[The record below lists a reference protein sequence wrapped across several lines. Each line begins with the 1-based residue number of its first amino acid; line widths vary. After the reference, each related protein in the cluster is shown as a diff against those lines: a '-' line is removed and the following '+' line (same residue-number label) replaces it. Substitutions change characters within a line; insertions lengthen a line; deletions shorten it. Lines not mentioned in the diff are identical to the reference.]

1 MPGRGPSHRQG
12 IEIALHFRESQQLHS
27 QSHFPMKYTKIFHN
41 FQVQEQRGITEA
53 GLLLGRRRDDP
64 FVHQKLDLSF
74 GTPDY
79 LRGAL
84 IELIAAQL

>member
-1 MPGRGPSHRQG
+1 M
-12 IEIALHFRESQQLHS
+12 ALHFGESQHLQS

-41 FQVQEQRGITEA
+41 VQVQEQRGTTEA
-53 GLLLGRRRDDP
+53 GLLLGSRRDDP
-64 FVHQKLDLSF
+64 FVHQKLDLSL